1 MRPFNLEAAKAGAP
15 LVTRNGR
22 RARVVAHVPE
32 ADEGYRLIVYIDGD
46 GGVTDLCDSGRVDDR
61 YQYPSDVFLAQEQ
74 MEVAA

>member
-1 MRPFNLEAAKAGAP
+1 MKPFNLHAAIDGAP
-15 LVTRNGR
+15 LVTRNGK
-22 RARVVAHVPE
+22 RARFVAYVPE
-32 ADEGYRLIVYIDGD
+32 CDEGYRLIVYIEGD